1 MPSNCFLMYTFTEE
15 NYLKA
20 IHFLSQGSEKGATTN
35 AIAER
40 LETKAASV
48 SDMLKKLSDKDLLI
62 YKKYQGV
69 KLTAKGKE
77 IAIKTVR
84 KHRLWE
90 VFLVDKLGFGWEE
103 VHEVAE
109 QLEHI
114 QSVKLTDRLDSYL
127 GNPKYDPHG
136 DPIPDDA
143 GNFPKRT
150 ETTLEECEINS
161 EVIIRGVKDTSPEF
175 LRYLE
180 KLGIGLGAKL
190 MVEEKEEFDGSMRVK
205 INSTSDTSLSA
216 AVCTNLFV
224 KQL

>member
-1 MPSNCFLMYTFTEE
+1 MYTFTEE

-20 IHFLSQGSEKGATTN
+20 IYFLSQGSEKGATTN

-40 LETKAASV
+40 LETKPASV

-77 IAIKTVR
+77 IAIQTVR

-90 VFLVDKLGFGWEE
+90 VFLVEKLGFGWEE

-114 QSVKLTDRLDSYL
+114 QSVKLTNRLDSYL
-127 GNPKYDPHG
+127 SNPKYDPHG
-136 DPIPDDA
+136 DPIPDEA

-150 ETTLEECEINS
+150 ETTLEECELLS

-190 MVEEKEEFDGSMRVK
+190 SILEKEPFDGSMQVK
-205 INSTSDTSLSA
+205 INSALDTSLSA

>member
-1 MPSNCFLMYTFTEE
+1 MYTFTEE

-20 IHFLSQGSEKGATTN
+20 ILFLARESGKGASTN

-48 SDMLKKLSDKDLLI
+48 TDMLKRLAEKELLV

-69 KLTAKGKE
+69 KLTQEGRKV
-77 IAIKTVR
+77 AIRTVR

-90 VFLVDKLGFGWEE
+90 AFLVEKLGFGWEE

-114 QSVKLTDRLDSYL
+114 QSIKLTDSLDAYL
-127 GNPKYDPHG
+127 GHPKFDPHG
-136 DPIPDDA
+136 DPIPDKA
-143 GNFPKRT
+143 GTFPQRSERT
-150 ETTLEECEINS
+150 LGECEPKSSLIVN
-161 EVIIRGVKDTSPEF
+161 GVKDTTPDF

-180 KLGIGLGAKL
+180 RLGIGLGTAIEL
-190 MVEEKEEFDGSMRVK
+190 LEVEEFDGSMTVAL
-205 INSTSDTSLSA
+205 NGCGQAVLSA
-216 AVCTNLFV
+216 KVCTNLFV
-224 KQL
+224 KPQE

>member
-1 MPSNCFLMYTFTEE
+1 MYTFTEE

-48 SDMLKKLSDKDLLI
+48 SDMLKKLSDKELLI

-69 KLTAKGKE
+69 KLTAEGKKV
-77 IAIKTVR
+77 AIRTVR

-90 VFLVDKLGFGWEE
+90 VFLVEKLGFGWEE
-103 VHEVAE
+103 VHEIAE

-114 QSVKLTDRLDSYL
+114 QSVKLTDRLDAYL
-127 GNPKYDPHG
+127 GSPKYDPHG
-136 DPIPDDA
+136 DPIPDHQ
-143 GNFPKRT
+143 GKFPQRA
-150 ETTLEECEINS
+150 ETILEECPPGTS
-161 EVIIRGVKDTSPEF
+161 IIIKGVKDTSPEF

-180 KLGIGLGAKL
+180 KLGIGLGATL
-190 MVEEKEEFDGSMRVK
+190 LVHEKEAFDGSMKVT
-205 INSTSDTSLSA
+205 INSNVEKSLSA
-216 AVCTNLFV
+216 AVCANLFV
-224 KQL
+224 KEV